1 MPDLKKT
8 RKYYLENNSF
18 NLKTSKNTKM
28 KKILLGLAT
37 MAMINFTQAQG
48 LKTPSASTSQTVKQ
62 EFGLG
67 SIELSYSRPNTKG
80 RTIFGDLVPYKAVWR
95 TGANN
100 ATTLTFSE
108 EVMIGGKKIPAG
120 KYGLLSIPDA
130 KEWTIIITKQLDV
143 TSPSAYKQEMDVV
156 RVSTPVV
163 AMPYPIESFM
173 IFFENVNSNS
183 LELMIIWEKTAVSL
197 PIKIDIDSKIMS
209 QIDNLMNADNR
220 PYFNAAMYYMDNNK
234 DLNKAAE
241 WLEKA
246 TAQSPNAYWVWY
258 QKARCLALLG
268 KKSEAMTAS
277 KKSLE
282 LAIAGKNPDYVTLN
296 EKLQASLK

>member
-1 MPDLKKT
+1 
-8 RKYYLENNSF
+8 
-18 NLKTSKNTKM
+18 M

-37 MAMINFTQAQG
+37 MAMISFTHAQG

-67 SIELSYSRPNTKG
+67 TIELSYSRPNTKG

-143 TSPSAYKQEMDVV
+143 TSPSAYKQDMDVV

-163 AMPYPIESFM
+163 AMPYAIESFM

-209 QIDNLMNADNR
+209 QIDNLMNTDNK

-246 TAQSPNAYWVWY
+246 TSQSPNAYWVWY
-258 QKARCLALLG
+258 QKARCLSLLG

>member
-1 MPDLKKT
+1 
-8 RKYYLENNSF
+8 
-18 NLKTSKNTKM
+18 M

-37 MAMINFTQAQG
+37 MAMISFTQAQG

-67 SIELSYSRPNTKG
+67 TIELSYSRPNTKG

-120 KYGLLSIPDA
+120 KYGLLSIPGA
-130 KEWTIIITKQLDV
+130 AEWTIIITKQLDV

-163 AMPYPIESFM
+163 AMPYAIESFM
-173 IFFENVNSNS
+173 IFFEQVSSNS

-197 PIKIDIDSKIMS
+197 PIKIDIDSRIMS

-220 PYFNAAMYYMDNNK
+220 PYFNAAMYYKDNNK

-241 WLEKA
+241 WLDKA
-246 TAQSPNAYWVWY
+246 TAQTPNAYWVWY

-282 LAIAGKNPDYVTLN
+282 LAVAGKNPDYVTLN